1 MQDLGVSYARLGG
14 ITFFGMHV
22 FVLCCL
28 VLLFRA
34 GHLTVPWLRSAH
46 RYMLDLLGDATST
59 VSSCQLFRGCVLPN
73 DLYA

>member
-14 ITFFGMHV
+14 ITFFSMHV

-34 GHLTVPWLRSAH
+34 GHLTVSWLRSAH
-46 RYMLDLLGDATST
+46 RYMLDLLGDVTST
-59 VSSCQLFRGCVLPN
+59 VSSCQLFRGCVLPD